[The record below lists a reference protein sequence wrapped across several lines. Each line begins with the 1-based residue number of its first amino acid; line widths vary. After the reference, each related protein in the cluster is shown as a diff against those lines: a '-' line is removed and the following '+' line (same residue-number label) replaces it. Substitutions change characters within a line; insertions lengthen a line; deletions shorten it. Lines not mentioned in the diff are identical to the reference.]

1 MMKRGL
7 AFITAILIIVF
18 IIGGVQVSARE
29 GDSGYEGGI
38 SSGEAAGKTSFE
50 YKEVCFITGEPV
62 VFEGT
67 LTIKKTLKQDKTTG
81 KNVITSNYTYNLK
94 SLEKNATLTRF
105 LSYNTTLTEK
115 ENGQIIEET
124 GFGGRCTEVVKI
136 GSTTYTLENYDFT
149 KTNIKDTKPAVD
161 YFAGNLWG
169 RKTYRTG
176 TGTNS
181 GEVTVEISGDYYGYN
196 QFWGTV
202 ETQVINY
209 VIESQKKSDGLID
222 RWGGTASVSISSS
235 TTKKIDYVE
244 NKPDIISFEGGF
256 VESQYN
262 NSILQYTAKL
272 PEFDHQ
278 GVSTDRMIET
288 RDSLMIESFPM
299 SRRLLVPEL
308 NHLRGHW
315 AENDIK
321 ALYSLEIFKENPAD
335 FDPQEIMTRA
345 EFADAIVLAAS
356 QVPKDSL
363 LVESKTTKKSVN
375 TKEEILSPFTDVSTQ
390 SKYFESIN
398 SAYKR
403 GMISGRG
410 DKTFAP
416 EDYLTTAD
424 AITILIKT
432 LGLEGLAPSS
442 GAVTVFR
449 DSDDIPRYAKNSV
462 YVAQRIG
469 LVMGDDKGY
478 LKPNEYISKARA
490 AVIINNFIDY
500 MRNDL
505 KKDYRERIVNY

>member
-1 MMKRGL
+1 MIKRGL
-7 AFITAILIIVF
+7 AFITTIF
-18 IIGGVQVSARE
+18 IIMIIAGGLPVYARE
-29 GDSGYEGGI
+29 GDGGYEGGI
-38 SSGEAAGKTSFE
+38 SSGEAPGKTSFE

-67 LTIKKTLKQDKTTG
+67 LTVKKTLKQDKTTG

-94 SLEKNATLTRF
+94 NLEKDATLTRF
-105 LSYNTTLTEK
+105 LSYTTTLTEK
-115 ENGQIIEET
+115 GNGQIIEET
-124 GFGGRCTEVVKI
+124 GFGGRCTEVVRI
-136 GSTTYTLENYDFT
+136 GSTTYTLESYDFT
-149 KTNIKDTKPAVD
+149 KTNIKDPKPAVD

-181 GEVTVEISGDYYGYN
+181 GEVIVEISGDYYGYN

-209 VIESQKKSDGLID
+209 VIESQKKSGGVID
-222 RWGGTASVSISSS
+222 RWGGTASVSISST

-244 NKPDIISFEGGF
+244 NKPDVISFDGGF

-278 GVSTDRMIET
+278 GVSTDRMVET
-288 RDSLMIESFPM
+288 KGSLMIESFPT

-321 ALYSLEIFKENPAD
+321 ALYSLEIFKENPAR
-335 FDPQEIMTRA
+335 FDPQEVMTRA
-345 EFADAIVLAAS
+345 EFAEAIVLAAS
-356 QVPKDSL
+356 EVPKDSL
-363 LVESKTTKKSVN
+363 LVESKTTKKSSN
-375 TKEEILSPFTDVSTQ
+375 IKEEIISPFNDVPTG

-398 SAYKR
+398 SAFKR

-410 DKTFAP
+410 DKIFAP

-424 AITILIKT
+424 AITILIRV

-449 DSDDIPRYAKNSV
+449 DSDDIPGYARNSV
-462 YVAQRIG
+462 YVAYRIG

-478 LKPNEYISKARA
+478 LKPNDYITKARA

-505 KKDYRERIVNY
+505 KKDYRDRIVNY